1 LGTRAC
7 GAQAIPLSS
16 GRVSP
21 GWPRRAWAGSS
32 VVEHSTFNRV
42 VVGSTP
48 TRPTPNS
55 ALSISIQRALALKLG
70 LGYRLYMRRAAL
82 LALAAASLLSP
93 SLATAQTSSASA
105 PAPPA
110 SKPSQDDRLLTPE
123 QMGRQGMT
131 KGVLEQPF
139 RDFGL
144 VRSKIP
150 PVLIAAMADPYAR
163 PAPASCDGIA
173 ADMTRLNIA
182 LGPDLDE
189 PVSTEH
195 PGVLTRG
202 ERGAKTAALDAM
214 RSEAQSQIPF
224 DGFIRVLS
232 GADRHDH
239 LVMAAIQAG
248 AIRRGYLKGLGEMR
262 QCMPPDVPRH
272 LAHPVSIAETVGTK
286 SN

>member
-1 LGTRAC
+1 
-7 GAQAIPLSS
+7 
-16 GRVSP
+16 
-21 GWPRRAWAGSS
+21 
-32 VVEHSTFNRV
+32 
-42 VVGSTP
+42 
-48 TRPTPNS
+48 
-55 ALSISIQRALALKLG
+55 
-70 LGYRLYMRRAAL
+70 MRRAAL
-82 LALAAASLLSP
+82 LAFAATLLLSP
-93 SLATAQTSSASA
+93 ALGAAQTTSADA
-105 PAPPA
+105 RRPAA
-110 SKPSQDDRLLTPE
+110 DSRLLTPE
-123 QMGRQGMT
+123 QQGRQGM
-131 KGVLEQPF
+131 KGVVQQPF

-150 PVLIAAMADPYAR
+150 PVLIDAMTDPYAR
-163 PAPASCDGIA
+163 PAPTGCDGITA
-173 ADMTRLNIA
+173 EMTRLNIA

-262 QCMPPDVPRH
+262 ACMPPDVPRH
-272 LAHPVSIAETVGTK
+272 LAHPVSLVETSAAK
-286 SN
+286 

>member
-1 LGTRAC
+1 
-7 GAQAIPLSS
+7 
-16 GRVSP
+16 
-21 GWPRRAWAGSS
+21 
-32 VVEHSTFNRV
+32 
-42 VVGSTP
+42 
-48 TRPTPNS
+48 
-55 ALSISIQRALALKLG
+55 
-70 LGYRLYMRRAAL
+70 MRRATI
-82 LALAAASLLSP
+82 LALAAVSLLSP
-93 SLATAQTSSASA
+93 SLATAQSSSGGS
-105 PAPPA
+105 PA
-110 SKPSQDDRLLTPE
+110 SKPNPDDRLLTPE
-123 QMGRQGMT
+123 QMGRQGMA

-150 PVLIAAMADPYAR
+150 TVLIAAMTDPYAR
-163 PAPASCDGIA
+163 PSPATCDGIA

-202 ERGAKTAALDAM
+202 EGAAKTAALDAM
-214 RSEAQSQIPF
+214 RSEAQSYIPF

-272 LAHPVSIAETVGTK
+272 LAHPVSIAETGGVKG
-286 SN
+286 N

>member
-1 LGTRAC
+1 
-7 GAQAIPLSS
+7 
-16 GRVSP
+16 
-21 GWPRRAWAGSS
+21 
-32 VVEHSTFNRV
+32 
-42 VVGSTP
+42 
-48 TRPTPNS
+48 
-55 ALSISIQRALALKLG
+55 
-70 LGYRLYMRRAAL
+70 MRRAAF

-93 SLATAQTSSASA
+93 SLGTAQTSSASGGA
-105 PAPPA
+105 T
-110 SKPSQDDRLLTPE
+110 KPNPNDRLLTPE
-123 QMGRQGMT
+123 QQGRQGMA

-150 PVLIAAMADPYAR
+150 VVLIAAMADPYAR
-163 PAPASCDGIA
+163 PATATCDGIA

-202 ERGAKTAALDAM
+202 EGAAKTAALDAM
-214 RSEAQSQIPF
+214 RSEAQSYIPF

-272 LAHPVSIAETVGTK
+272 LAHPVSIAEGGGAK
-286 SN
+286 GN